1 MATHEHR
8 LSRRHFYVVFNHS
21 TQDCSSVVHSAES
34 RQHGFPSSRC
44 RDHIPGVFNDRK
56 TPFGELNWTFAA
68 VTDSIAWNALPKP
81 LFQRFFRHDLLM
93 PSMFRIFLLAYRVLH
108 SMGSTPVSY
117 PPLPLGIS
125 NHQLW
130 QSWYLICEIVLM
142 QLMNDGVLGSHFKEN
157 KRIHD
162 AEGRDDL
169 DDNKNVDAAPD
180 PKGKTSTHPT
190 NHTVSVSSSFLR
202 AIDSF

>member
-1 MATHEHR
+1 
-8 LSRRHFYVVFNHS
+8 
-21 TQDCSSVVHSAES
+21 
-34 RQHGFPSSRC
+34 
-44 RDHIPGVFNDRK
+44 
-56 TPFGELNWTFAA
+56 
-68 VTDSIAWNALPKP
+68 
-81 LFQRFFRHDLLM
+81 
-93 PSMFRIFLLAYRVLH
+93 
-108 SMGSTPVSY
+108 MGSTPVSY

-190 NHTVSVSSSFLR
+190 NHTVSVSSSFLG